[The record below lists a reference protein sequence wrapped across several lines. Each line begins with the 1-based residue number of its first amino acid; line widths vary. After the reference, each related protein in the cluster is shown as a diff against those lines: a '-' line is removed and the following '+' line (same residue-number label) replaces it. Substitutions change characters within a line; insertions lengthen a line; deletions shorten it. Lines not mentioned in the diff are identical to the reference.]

1 MRYFIIFLFLPFLSF
16 AQNAKVFAV
25 HDGDSYKVL
34 MDSATK
40 KVWVRLWGVDCPEVT
55 SNKISEA
62 QPFGRF
68 VGDSMRVM
76 LKGKRVTVDSVGI
89 DVFNRPVV
97 KVKIDTIDLTEFLLK
112 NGFAWSFNNNNIPLA
127 EFSRLVGFQNDA
139 SRRKLGLWADDE
151 RINPSRWRRL
161 YRY

>member
-1 MRYFIIFLFLPFLSF
+1 MKYFFIFLFLPFLSL

-34 MDSATK
+34 MDGSDK
-40 KVWVRLWGVDCPEVT
+40 KIWVRLLGVDCPEVT
-55 SNKISEA
+55 SNKIFEA
-62 QPFGRF
+62 QPYGRF

-76 LKGKRVTVDSVGI
+76 LKGKRVTVDSVGV
-89 DVFNRPVV
+89 DFFNRTVV
-97 KVKIDTIDLTEFLLK
+97 KIKIDTIDLTKFLLT
-112 NGFAWSFNNNNIPLA
+112 NGFAWAFNNNNLSPA
-127 EFSRLVGFQNDA
+127 DFSELLGFQNDA
-139 SRRKLGLWADDE
+139 SRKKLGLWADDE